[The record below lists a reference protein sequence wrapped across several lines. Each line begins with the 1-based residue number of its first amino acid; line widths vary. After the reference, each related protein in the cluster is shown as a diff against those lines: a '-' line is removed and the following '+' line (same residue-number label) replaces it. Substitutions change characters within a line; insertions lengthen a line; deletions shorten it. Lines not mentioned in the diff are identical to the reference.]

1 MSKENRLGSLIQPKG
16 SAPRPVEIPQ
26 RGEPAPVEVAQP
38 APVFATPGPAAPKKS
53 LTLKLEEP
61 EYETLR
67 EFAHRH
73 RRTHQ
78 EVMREAVMRYLQA
91 ESKQ

>member
-38 APVFATPGPAAPKKS
+38 APVFATPGPTVPKKS
-53 LTLKLEEP
+53 LTLKLTQEQ
-61 EYETLR
+61 YKRLR
-67 EFAHRH
+67 EYGFRNEMS
-73 RRTHQ
+73 HQ
-78 EVMREAVMRYLQA
+78 SIIEKALMRFLDE
-91 ESKQ
+91 EGT